1 MNKKSEKIINTTIKL
16 FIRDGV
22 KKITMDEIAENSNV
36 SKVTIYKYFVD
47 KDTLYFEVGKH
58 IFLHYIVKLE
68 NIITSS
74 NVLIKKLYDFI
85 AVISDFTNSGEFDL
99 CKELTKYNND
109 IEVEYEQYLQ
119 IYKSSLLTLIDKG
132 IENGLIKNNLDRK
145 LIFHYIDMGVVYY
158 QQSTEYRNKMLG
170 DSSFQ
175 QQYMQFFINNIFA
188 DGAKI
193 LSLNEVI

>member
-1 MNKKSEKIINTTIKL
+1 MNKKAEKIINTTIKL

-68 NIITSS
+68 NIITSG

-109 IEVEYEQYLQ
+109 IEAEYEQYLQ

-158 QQSTEYRNKMLG
+158 QQSTEYRDKMLG

-175 QQYMQFFINNIFA
+175 QQYMQFFINNIFV

-193 LSLNEVI
+193 LSINEVI